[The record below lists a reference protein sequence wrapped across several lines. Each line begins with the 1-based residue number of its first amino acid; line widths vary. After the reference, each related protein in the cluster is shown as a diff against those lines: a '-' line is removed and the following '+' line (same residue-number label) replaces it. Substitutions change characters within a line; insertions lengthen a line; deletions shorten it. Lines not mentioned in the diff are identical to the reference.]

1 MTNYHSPKMMAM
13 TARTGFGGNSAIDE
27 GSINEIK
34 RKPLK
39 LSTLA
44 NEKPRRV
51 TFPVRNFRS
60 VT

>member
-1 MTNYHSPKMMAM
+1 MMAM
-13 TARTGFGGNSAIDE
+13 TARVGFGGNSAIDE